1 MPLPRALPLLALA
14 LGTAL
19 FALPARAGL
28 MRPVLE
34 LMRPQLESRITRAC
48 VDGLAGDNPQL
59 AAQLQQP
66 CRQFAEPASRCL
78 VRETDAS
85 GKGLAVVREMMQR
98 ELGPEG
104 ERIVKRCIAQMVGLP
119 ANSLDGVSFQKL
131 VQRFGTAQ
139 R

>member
-1 MPLPRALPLLALA
+1 MPRPRALPLLALA

-19 FALPARAGL
+19 LAPPARAGL

-34 LMRPQLESRITRAC
+34 LMRPQLESRIARAC

-59 AAQLQQP
+59 SAQLQQP
-66 CRQFAEPASRCL
+66 CRQFAAPASRCL

-119 ANSLDGVSFQKL
+119 ANSLDGVSFQML
-131 VQRFGTAQ
+131 VHRFGTAQ